1 MQGFLKVFG
10 ILESVGID
18 SQTLGDRAVQ
28 HDVGAGDAVGGAEH
42 TELEFVSCE
51 CKRRSPVAIR
61 RISVEP
67 GQNIDAE
74 LHLDLLCALIRRV
87 GVDCLENGIQ
97 LIAEEDGDDC
107 GRSFIC
113 TETVVVARC
122 RDCQTE
128 QILIIVDSLD
138 DGAEEEQELGIFI
151 RRCSR

>member
-42 TELEFVSCE
+42 TELEFVSGE
-51 CKRRSPVAIR
+51 CKRRSSVAVRRIPVESGQDIDAEFHLDFLCTLIR
-61 RISVEP
+61 RI
-67 GQNIDAE
+67 
-74 LHLDLLCALIRRV
+74 
-87 GVDCLENGIQ
+87 GVDGLENGIQ
-97 LIAEEDGDDC
+97 FITEEDRDDC
-107 GRSFIC
+107 RRSFIC

-128 QILIIVDSLD
+128 QILIIINGLD